1 MTISET
7 MLGYTTALYAAK
19 ADISMKKEQIIELNM
34 CRKEVKAARASLT
47 EANRN
52 ITLPELT
59 SKTWFGQLADT
70 FDDIRN
76 EMKLAGKELRVTQLT
91 NVLDRIDEKI
101 TELKSEIH
109 SLENEGHLIQRK
121 IHKEKQKLLNLKS
134 GK

>member
-7 MLGYTTALYAAK
+7 MSGYTTA
-19 ADISMKKEQIIELNM
+19 
-34 CRKEVKAARASLT
+34 
-47 EANRN
+47 
-52 ITLPELT
+52 LPELT

-76 EMKLAGKELRVTQLT
+76 EMKLAGKEIRVTHLT

-109 SLENEGHLIQRK
+109 TLENEVHLI
-121 IHKEKQKLLNLKS
+121 EKFIKRNKS
-134 GK
+134 YWI

>member
-1 MTISET
+1 MTISGA

-34 CRKEVKAARASLT
+34 CRKEVKAAKTALT

-70 FDDIRN
+70 FDDIRD
-76 EMKLAGKELRVTQLT
+76 EMKLAGKEIKSTQLT
-91 NVLDRIDEKI
+91 NLLDRINERI
-101 TELKSEIH
+101 NELKSDIQSLKSEVH
-109 SLENEGHLIQRK
+109 SIEWK
-121 IHKEKQKLLNLKS
+121 IEKEKQKQLEEKR